1 MSRSPHRRHS
11 ASTAVAAL
19 LALAAL
25 TWSAG
30 TATPALAVAAAP
42 SDDLPDLA
50 DVKALI
56 YSGAHDQAVA
66 RLEALSRE
74 VQHAEV
80 YNLLG
85 YSLRQ
90 LGRYDEAGRAYREA
104 LHFDGSYRPALQ
116 YQGELFLATGDI
128 DGARRNLAYLRIVCG
143 PAGCAEQDRLTEALT
158 RAGHPPEANGP
169 QSRRP

>member
-1 MSRSPHRRHS
+1 MTRCRDRRLPLL
-11 ASTAVAAL
+11 ATVAAGIV
-19 LALAAL
+19 LA
-25 TWSAG
+25 WGIGSPR
-30 TATPALAVAAAP
+30 PALAVAAAP

-56 YSGAHDQAVA
+56 YSGAHQEAA
-66 RLEALSRE
+66 SRLEALSHD
-74 VQHAEV
+74 VQHPEV

-90 LGRYDEAGRAYREA
+90 LGRHDEAGRAYREA

-116 YQGELFLATGDI
+116 YQGELYLAIGDI

-143 PAGCAEQDRLTEALT
+143 PGGCAEQERLAEALD
-158 RAGHPPEANGP
+158 RAGHAPEPP
-169 QSRRP
+169 RP